1 MRQHI
6 DFHKKSCEDRKM
18 KNEILEIDTSAIYK
32 VGSAEIPGN
41 ELIHKV
47 ANGIRYEEISEHFK
61 EGVTNE

>member
-1 MRQHI
+1 
-6 DFHKKSCEDRKM
+6 M
-18 KNEILEIDTSAIYK
+18 KNEILEIDCSAIYK
-32 VGSAEIPGN
+32 IGSLEIPGN